1 MSVEALNATNP
12 ADQSADTGTTINTSS
27 DDALGAVFDK
37 YERDNGAGRGED
49 GRFRSD
55 NPSPSEGD
63 GNEPLEGGEG
73 EGATGEIS
81 TPPVDVPL
89 PTNWKGKEELWGKI
103 PADIRS
109 EVAEHA
115 AGLHKTLSEQGR
127 VLASL
132 RPYNDVASKYQD
144 YWNGTKGNQKPAD
157 AFDALMEIQVSMDSN
172 PIETILGI
180 AKMYGVTDDIAARFA
195 GKSGSAEGAESA
207 DGGVTQTDTV
217 NRLLDRIA
225 DLERT
230 IKESAD
236 PSKIDARISA
246 KLMEESTVSETKALI
261 NRLSADM
268 PLYAEVEADLKSFI
282 PMAWDKL
289 GNTAS
294 QEAVLKRAYDMAVN
308 ADPDLRAKAT
318 ALRAS
323 AVAPD
328 PKRVEEAKRANATN
342 LRSHSTGKPREA
354 SEEELLGAVFDKHS
368 RG

>member
-1 MSVEALNATNP
+1 MSVETLNATNP
-12 ADQSADTGTTINTSS
+12 AEQPADTGTTVDVSS
-27 DDALGAVFDK
+27 DEALGAVFDK
-37 YERDNGAGRGED
+37 FERDNGSSRAD
-49 GRFRSD
+49 NGRFRSD
-55 NPSPSEGD
+55 EPSAPEGD
-63 GNEPLEGGEG
+63 GNKPLEGGEG
-73 EGATGEIS
+73 EDAAGEIS

-103 PADIRS
+103 PDDIRS

-127 VLASL
+127 VLASM
-132 RPYNDVASKYQD
+132 RPYNEVATKYQD
-144 YWNGTKGNQKPAD
+144 YFNGAKGTWKPAE
-157 AFDALMEIQVSMDSN
+157 AFDALMEVQASIDTN
-172 PIETILGI
+172 PVETILGI
-180 AKMYGVTDDIAARFA
+180 AEKYGVTADLVARLGGQA
-195 GKSGSAEGAESA
+195 GGAEGQAA
-207 DGGVTQTDTV
+207 QPDQQVD
-217 NRLLDRIA
+217 RLLNRIA

-246 KLMEESTVSETKALI
+246 KLMEENTFSETKALI
-261 NRLSADM
+261 NRVSADM
-268 PLYAEVEADLKSFI
+268 PLYAEVETDLKSFI
-282 PMAWDKL
+282 PMAWEKL
-289 GNTAS
+289 GETAS

-318 ALRAS
+318 ALKTS

-342 LRSHSTGKPREA
+342 LRSTSTGKPREA
-354 SEEELLGAVFDKHS
+354 SEEELLGAVFDKHL